1 MSMYI
6 EFVAIITS
14 RVMYLAFRKH
24 RFVINLGYGFDSS
37 DANM

>member
-14 RVMYLAFRKH
+14 RVVYLAFRQH
-24 RFVINLGYGFDSS
+24 RFAINFVGLEHGKIKSG
-37 DANM
+37 